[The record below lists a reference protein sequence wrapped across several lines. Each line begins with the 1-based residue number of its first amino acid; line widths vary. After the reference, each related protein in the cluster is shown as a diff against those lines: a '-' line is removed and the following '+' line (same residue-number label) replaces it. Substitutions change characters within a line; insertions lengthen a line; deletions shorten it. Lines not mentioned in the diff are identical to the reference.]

1 MKNKVAVEEC
11 MNQFNDVLDV
21 FVTADKEYKRL
32 KIKNE
37 GDDECFENID
47 YWICS
52 FKHKIYNWLREAGGE
67 IHGDG
72 KTSSKTNSS
81 KNCSLKTSSFSSGS
95 SRSVD
100 AKKIEKMLEL
110 AELQIKTEFIEQ
122 QQKTQ
127 NEAEVL
133 KVM

>member
-37 GDDECFENID
+37 GVDECFENID
-47 YWICS
+47 YWVCS

-100 AKKIEKMLEL
+100 AKKNRKNARIGRTPDKNGIYR
-110 AELQIKTEFIEQ
+110 ATTEDTE
-122 QQKTQ
+122 
-127 NEAEVL
+127 
-133 KVM
+133 

>member
-47 YWICS
+47 YWVCS

-133 KVM
+133 KVT

>member
-1 MKNKVAVEEC
+1 M
-11 MNQFNDVLDV
+11 

-47 YWICS
+47 YWVCS
-52 FKHKIYNWLREAGGE
+52 FKHKIYNWLKEAGGE

-72 KTSSKTNSS
+72 KTSCKTNSS

-95 SRSVD
+95 SRSVN
-100 AKKIEKMLEL
+100 AKKNRKNARIGRTPDKNGIYR
-110 AELQIKTEFIEQ
+110 ATTEDTE
-122 QQKTQ
+122 
-127 NEAEVL
+127 
-133 KVM
+133 

>member
-47 YWICS
+47 YWVCS

-72 KTSSKTNSS
+72 KTSSKTDSS

-133 KVM
+133 KVT